1 MRVVK
6 TYDDKI
12 LAGIPPGT
20 WVGISHDQER
30 VVATGRSIDA
40 VLRKAKKA
48 GEKKQ
53 PYIMRIPL
61 TNSALIL

>member
-6 TYDDKI
+6 GYDEKI
-12 LAGIPPGT
+12 LVGIPPGT
-20 WVGISHDQER
+20 WVGISHDQKR

-40 VLRKAKKA
+40 VIRKAKKA

-53 PYIMRIPL
+53 PYIYRIPKR
-61 TNSALIL
+61 NIGLIL